1 MVNICEL
8 TSRTVIPEQAQVAGR
23 LSQNGIEDRG
33 HASSMQPTANMIFR
47 SMSEHLNQKLLLPS
61 ERGNLIWLQVH
72 SESTP
77 QGLPIVM

>member
-33 HASSMQPTANMIFR
+33 YASNMQPTANMIFR
-47 SMSEHLNQKLLLPS
+47 SMSGHLNQKVLLPS
-61 ERGNLIWLQVH
+61 ERGNLIWLRVY
-72 SESTP
+72 SEGGP
-77 QGLPIVM
+77 